1 VHGMK
6 RPIEK
11 YENSVDH
18 NLHRA
23 NGTGMGQDFIER
35 VDILIEDSAV
45 GIRETR

>member
-1 VHGMK
+1 VYGMK
-6 RPIEK
+6 GPIEK
-11 YENSVDH
+11 HETGVDH
-18 NLHRA
+18 NSHCT